1 MADVEIGDRPLIF
14 EPVRG
19 SSAGPELLAL
29 PGLDRVRRMVSG
41 IADGSIPA
49 PPFTRF
55 TGLAPTEGGLGMAAF
70 AMPASPWW
78 QSAAGVFPA
87 GALAFVADGPV
98 GGAVLTSVPAYHAVI
113 TTHLSIDFVRPAT
126 IRSGSII
133 GRGRLIHSTATQ
145 GLAELSIE
153 DAKGR
158 ILAHGTSRC
167 MIIKIDPA
175 RLPPAVESAPEEPT
189 PDPYLR
195 PVSGEILDQKFFNE
209 TPGSEIVQSL
219 KAGQWRSPSRRF
231 FGLEAVEADED
242 LATVTMPASRWLATS
257 SGNLYGGSI
266 AFLAD
271 SATNLAVATKLPPAT
286 AFAPIDLKVNFLR
299 PVVASEGR
307 LSARSTVI
315 HRGRSL
321 AVTSCE
327 IRGPDSKIVAIAN
340 ESVLILPG
348 RSWDRPVRVGDEHL
362 QPAASPGE

>member
-1 MADVEIGDRPLIF
+1 MADIGVGDRPLIF

-19 SSAGPELLAL
+19 SPSSPELLAL
-29 PGLDRVRRMVSG
+29 PGLERVRRMVSG
-41 IADGSIPA
+41 LADGSIPA

-55 TGLAPTEGGLGMAAF
+55 TGLRPTEGGLGMAAF

-78 QSAAGVFPA
+78 QSGAGVFPA
-87 GALAFVADGPV
+87 GVLAFVADGPV
-98 GGAVLTSVPAYHAVI
+98 GGAVLTSAPAYHAVI

-145 GLAELSIE
+145 GLAEVSIE
-153 DAKGR
+153 DARGR

-167 MIIKIDPA
+167 MIVKVDPT
-175 RLPPAVESAPEEPT
+175 RLPPAVESPPDDGT

-195 PVSGEILDQKFFNE
+195 PVSGEVLDQTFFNE
-209 TPGSEIVQSL
+209 TPGSALVASVRS
-219 KAGQWRSPSRRF
+219 GRWRSPSRRF

-242 LATVTMPASRWLATS
+242 LATVTMPASRWLSTS
-257 SGNLYGGSI
+257 SGNIYGGSI

-271 SATNLAVATKLPPAT
+271 SAANLAVASKLPPAT

-299 PVVASEGR
+299 PVAASDGK
-307 LSARSTVI
+307 LSARSTVV

-321 AVTSCE
+321 AVTACE
-327 IRGPDSKIVAIAN
+327 IRGPDAKVVAIAN

-348 RSWDRPVRVGDEHL
+348 RSWDRPVRVAEEHL
-362 QPAASPGE
+362 QAAES